1 MAVFPAA
8 KTNPV
13 RARILTDDYEIEGN
27 IHLKMGP
34 YRARISDILNS
45 PDIEFLPVT
54 QAHCMSRSGR
64 TVPLS
69 DARCTIIQVNSIRMV
84 FPLED

>member
-1 MAVFPAA
+1 MAVFPVA

-13 RARILTDDYEIEGN
+13 RARILTDDFEIEGN
-27 IHLKMGP
+27 IHLKTGP
-34 YRARISDILNS
+34 YRSRISDILNS
-45 PDIEFLPVT
+45 PDVEFLPVT
-54 QAHCMSRSGR
+54 QARCLSRSGK

-69 DARCTIIQVNSIRMV
+69 DARCTIIQVDSIRMV

>member
-1 MAVFPAA
+1 MAVFPVA

-27 IHLKMGP
+27 IHLKSGT
-34 YRARISDILNS
+34 YRSRISDILNS

-54 QAHCMSRSGR
+54 QAHCSSRNGK
-64 TVPLS
+64 TVPLDS
-69 DARCTIIQVNSIRMV
+69 AGCTIIQVESIRMV
-84 FPLED
+84 VPVED